1 MKHLSKREDFL
12 KRNKYSNIQNIINEE
27 AGGPFTNDIPWGD
40 SLVGRLINSFI
51 RKAKIGY
58 GSTKIKPLIESFK
71 NQLDILISG
80 ALSKDTLTKFNLLQ
94 LKALFH
100 NIKQVCTNSI
110 SDEQK
115 LDQLIGGHQ
124 DLWDQT
130 QQNGG
135 KWKDVLSGG
144 LVPDCYEYIETK
156 IDKKILE
163 DAGISRDKLL
173 DEVSIFIDNLRR
185 LTDATATVPLQQQQ
199 GNNGF
204 AQLFGNLVNRFS
216 VINESLDNNFGDII
230 LEKMSIDDLKANVK
244 KREEDLSKMPKDD
257 PGRSAMENELNNAKR
272 ALNKRLGTENNT
284 NVNTSANTTNTN
296 TSSNPNAVAKTGGLV
311 TTDGKKEGE
320 QSGSKTE
327 TGVAVVNKTETG
339 LATTD
344 KGETGLA
351 LTTDDTNDKIKK
363 IKELAIKCK
372 AKGFETTEEI
382 LKDGDAVGFIK
393 GVATL
398 NQEDLDYIKRKNP
411 KEEGFSTDISKFN
424 GSEDAKNVVEN
435 EPKEEPKQAEPTK
448 QSTKQAEPTKQ
459 NASYVY
465 LYEATGT
472 PGSTSSTPGGT
483 SSTIRSTVIDC
494 WNKFVTEARIPAEM
508 VNITQREIDEL
519 EKLTTDNVNGTLT
532 YDLSKNPDPIIA
544 ICRIFK
550 RANEIYFTPV
560 IPSGRSGG
568 KVSNKTFLEYEKLG
582 GGSSGAGDA
591 NSPGYGPWA
600 VRKLRN
606 DWTDGIL
613 AVLEDQKYRKVLANI
628 RFIVPGS
635 EDNFNRTAES
645 IIKRYDSFM
654 KVYEAETDSPTGG
667 QLGKDKKSQGQ
678 ILFDFINDL
687 LDNKTA
693 AEFDTQRRI
702 LLKKY
707 FEPYGLK
714 VTDDKGRTPPP
725 IVRQP
730 ECDPKTIFW
739 SPISGF
745 TNPNVQVN
753 SGKFYAIPIIKV
765 GPGNHDMIFLQLLK
779 KVTPPAGINVECYY
793 TKFVFDNQAIVT
805 KYKEGKHPDYNVT
818 TDWSTQDNTPQNVY
832 YGIIT
837 KMINNKF
844 SLFYTNVAN
853 QSPDKIYGT
862 KNGFTIST
870 SGTKTGPNGS
880 FPVCFS
886 ILMESAAQNQ
896 STQVNTDFCGVIK
909 SEKNNHNDNLS
920 ILSTDPDFS
929 GPLKDELVKKMEKEF
944 TNP

>member
-12 KRNKYSNIQNIINEE
+12 KRTKHSKIVNIINEE

-130 QQNGG
+130 QQNAGA
-135 KWKDVLSGG
+135 WKNVLSGG

-185 LTDATATVPLQQQQ
+185 LTDVDAVPLQQQQ

-216 VINESLDNNFGDII
+216 VINESLDNNFGDMI

-272 ALNKRLGTENNT
+272 VLNKRLGTENNT
-284 NVNTSANTTNTN
+284 NANTNTN

-398 NQEDLDYIKRKNP
+398 NQGDLDYIKRKNP
-411 KEEGFSTDISKFN
+411 KEEGFTTDISEFN
-424 GSEDAKNVVEN
+424 GSEDAKNVVVKN
-435 EPKEEPKQAEPTK
+435 EPKEEPKQGEPKQAEPK
-448 QSTKQAEPTKQ
+448 QGEPTKQ
-459 NASYVY
+459 NSSYVY

-532 YDLSKNPDPIIA
+532 YDLSTNPDPIIA

-582 GGSSGAGDA
+582 GAASGSSDA
-591 NSPGYGPWA
+591 ASPGYGPWA
-600 VRKLRN
+600 VKKLRN
-606 DWTDGIL
+606 DWTDGVL

-628 RFIVPGS
+628 KFIVPGS

-645 IIKRYDSFM
+645 FIKRYDRFM
-654 KVYEAETDSPTGG
+654 KVYEAETTTDSPAGG
-667 QLGKDKKSQGQ
+667 QLGVDKKSHGQ

-693 AEFDTQRRI
+693 ANFDEQRRI

-714 VTDDKGRTPPP
+714 VTTDKGKTPTP

-739 SPISGF
+739 SPISSF
-745 TNPNVQVN
+745 TNPNIQTQK
-753 SGKFYAIPIIKV
+753 GKFYAIPIVKV

-779 KVTPPAGINVECYY
+779 KITPPPGINVECYY

-818 TDWSTQDNTPQNVY
+818 TDWSTQANTPQNVY

-837 KMINNKF
+837 KMVNNKF
-844 SLFYTNVAN
+844 SLFYANVAN
-853 QSPDKIYGT
+853 QSPDKIYGI
-862 KNGFTIST
+862 KDGFTIST
-870 SGTKTGPNGS
+870 SGSKTGPNGN
-880 FPVCFS
+880 FAVCLS
-886 ILMESAAQNQ
+886 ILMESATQNQ
-896 STQVNTDFCGVIK
+896 STQVDTDFCGVIK
-909 SEKNNHNDNLS
+909 AEKNNHVDNLNIVS
-920 ILSTDPDFS
+920 NDPDFNEK
-929 GPLKDELVKKMEKEF
+929 LLTALVKKMEKEF

>member
-12 KRNKYSNIQNIINEE
+12 KRNKYSKIENVINEE

-80 ALSKDTLTKFNLLQ
+80 SLSKDTLTKFNLLQ

-110 SDEQK
+110 SDDQK

-144 LVPDCYEYIETK
+144 LVTECYEYIETK
-156 IDKKILE
+156 IDKKILN

-185 LTDATATVPLQQQQ
+185 LTNAGAPAPLQQQ
-199 GNNGF
+199 GDSF
-204 AQLFGNLVNRFS
+204 AQLFGNLINRFS
-216 VINESLDNNFGDII
+216 VINESLLI
-230 LEKMSIDDLKANVK
+230 LEKMSDEDLKANVK
-244 KREEDLSKMPKDD
+244 KREDDLAKMSKDD
-257 PGRSAMENELNNAKR
+257 PNRVSMENELRNAK
-272 ALNKRLGTENNT
+272 ALLNKRLGKNINN
-284 NVNTSANTTNTN
+284 STN
-296 TSSNPNAVAKTGGLV
+296 TSNSNAGVTKTGGLV
-311 TTDGKKEGE
+311 KTDTENKGE
-320 QSGSKTE
+320 QTKDKTE

-339 LATTD
+339 LVTTKED
-344 KGETGLA
+344 ETGLVVS
-351 LTTDDTNDKIKK
+351 DTNDKIKK
-363 IKELAIKCK
+363 IKELAIKCVSK
-372 AKGFETTEEI
+372 KLDTTEEI
-382 LKDGDAVGFIK
+382 LKDVDAVGFIK

-398 NQEDLDYIKRKNP
+398 NQGDLDYIKSKNP
-411 KEEGFSTDISKFN
+411 KEEGFTSDISEFN
-424 GSEDAKNVVEN
+424 GSEDVKNVV
-435 EPKEEPKQAEPTK
+435 KAEPKQAEP
-448 QSTKQAEPTKQ
+448 KQAEPQ
-459 NASYVY
+459 NSSYVY
-465 LYEATGT
+465 LYEATGV
-472 PGSTSSTPGGT
+472 PGSTASTGT
-483 SSTIRSTVIDC
+483 ASISTVINC
-494 WNKFVTEARIPAEM
+494 WNKFVTEARIPSEM

-519 EKLTTDNVNGTLT
+519 EKLTNDNINGTLT
-532 YDLSKNPDPIIA
+532 YDLSTNPDPIIA

-582 GGSSGAGDA
+582 GATSGASDA
-591 NSPGYGPWA
+591 NNPGYGPWA

-606 DWTDGIL
+606 AWTDGVL

-645 IIKRYDSFM
+645 LIKRYDSFM
-654 KVYEAETDSPTGG
+654 KVYEAETGDSPAGG
-667 QLGKDKKSQGQ
+667 QLGVDKKSHGQ

-693 AEFDTQRRI
+693 ANFDEQRRI

-714 VTDDKGRTPPP
+714 YTGDKGKTPPP

-739 SPISGF
+739 SPISSF
-745 TNPNVQVN
+745 TNPNIQTQK
-753 SGKFYAIPIIKV
+753 GKFYAIPIIKV

-793 TKFVFDNQAIVT
+793 TKFVFDNQVIVT
-805 KYKEGKHPDYNVT
+805 KYKVGKHPDYNIT
-818 TDWSTQDNTPQNVY
+818 TDWSTQGNTPQNVY

-837 KMINNKF
+837 KISNNKF
-844 SLFYTNVAN
+844 SLFYANVAN

-862 KNGFTIST
+862 KNGFTVST
-870 SGTKTGPNGS
+870 SGTKTGPNGN
-880 FPVCFS
+880 FPVCLS
-886 ILMESAAQNQ
+886 ILMESTTQNQ
-896 STQVNTDFCGVIK
+896 STAVDTDFCGVIK
-909 SEKNNHNDNLS
+909 GEMNNHVDNLNIVS
-920 ILSTDPDFS
+920 NDADFNEKLITS
-929 GPLKDELVKKMEKEF
+929 LVKKMEKEF

>member
-1 MKHLSKREDFL
+1 MKHLSRREDFL
-12 KRNKYSNIQNIINEE
+12 NRNKYSKIENIINEE

-71 NQLDILISG
+71 NQLDILVSG

-110 SDEQK
+110 SDDQK

-124 DLWDQT
+124 DLWDQA

-135 KWKDVLSGG
+135 KWKDVLNGG
-144 LVPDCYEYIETK
+144 LVPECYEYIETK

-185 LTDATATVPLQQQQ
+185 LTDVSAIVPLQQQQ

-204 AQLFGNLVNRFS
+204 AQLFVNLVNRFS
-216 VINESLDNNFGDII
+216 VINESLYNDFGDMI
-230 LEKMSIDDLKANVK
+230 LEEVNLDKIKDRIREQEERLKNEKDPTKRKILEDDI
-244 KREEDLSKMPKDD
+244 RLSKSKI
-257 PGRSAMENELNNAKR
+257 ENSQ
-272 ALNKRLGTENNT
+272 NK
-284 NVNTSANTTNTN
+284 NTSNTT

-311 TTDGKKEGE
+311 TTDGKKEGD
-320 QSGSKTE
+320 QSRSKTE
-327 TGVAVVNKTETG
+327 TGVVVVNKTETG
-339 LATTD
+339 LSTTD
-344 KGETGLA
+344 KVETGLA
-351 LTTDDTNDKIKK
+351 LTNDDTNDKIKK

-382 LKDGDAVGFIK
+382 LKDEDAVGFIK

-398 NQEDLDYIKRKNP
+398 NQGDLDYIKRKNP
-411 KEEGFSTDISKFN
+411 KEEGFSTDISEFN
-424 GSEDAKNVVEN
+424 GSKDVKNVVKN
-435 EPKEEPKQAEPTK
+435 EPKQAEP
-448 QSTKQAEPTKQ
+448 KQATKQ
-459 NASYVY
+459 NSSYVY
-465 LYEATGT
+465 LYEATG
-472 PGSTSSTPGGT
+472 TSSTPGGT

-519 EKLTTDNVNGTLT
+519 EKLTTDNVNGALT
-532 YDLSKNPDPIIA
+532 YDLSTNPDPIIA

-582 GGSSGAGDA
+582 GGSSGASDA
-591 NSPGYGPWA
+591 TSPGYGPWA

-628 RFIVPGS
+628 KFIVPGS

-645 IIKRYDSFM
+645 FIKRYDSFM
-654 KVYEAETDSPTGG
+654 KVYEAETGDSPAGG
-667 QLGKDKKSQGQ
+667 QLGVNKKSHGQ

-693 AEFDTQRRI
+693 ADFDGQRRI

-714 VTDDKGRTPPP
+714 VTDDKGKTPTP

-745 TNPNVQVN
+745 TNPNIQ
-753 SGKFYAIPIIKV
+753 SQKGKFYAIPIIKV

-805 KYKEGKHPDYNVT
+805 KYKDDKHPDYNVT
-818 TDWSTQDNTPQNVY
+818 TDWSTQGNTPQNVY

-837 KMINNKF
+837 KISNNKF
-844 SLFYTNVAN
+844 SLFYANVAN

-862 KNGFTIST
+862 KNGFTVST
-870 SGTKTGPNGS
+870 SGSKTGPNGN
-880 FPVCFS
+880 FPVCLS
-886 ILMESAAQNQ
+886 ILMESATQNQ
-896 STQVNTDFCGVIK
+896 STEVNTDFCGVIK
-909 SEKNNHNDNLS
+909 AEKNNHVDNLN
-920 ILSTDPDFS
+920 ILSNDPDFNE
-929 GPLKDELVKKMEKEF
+929 ELLTALIKKMEKEF

>member
-1 MKHLSKREDFL
+1 MKHLNRREDFL
-12 KRNKYSNIQNIINEE
+12 KRTKFSKLNTIINEE

-58 GSTKIKPLIESFK
+58 NSTKIKPLIESFK

-110 SDEQK
+110 TDDQK
-115 LDQLIGGHQ
+115 LDELIGGHQ
-124 DLWDQT
+124 DLWDQA

-135 KWKDVLSGG
+135 RWKDILNGG
-144 LVPDCYEYIETK
+144 LVPECYEYIETK
-156 IDKKILE
+156 IDKKVLE

-185 LTDATATVPLQQQQ
+185 LTNAGSTAPLQQQQ
-199 GNNGF
+199 GNDSF

-216 VINESLDNNFGDII
+216 VINENLDNSFVDII

-244 KREEDLSKMPKDD
+244 KREEDLSKMSKDD
-257 PGRSAMENELNNAKR
+257 PGRSAMENELDNAKR
-272 ALNKRLGTENNT
+272 ALNKRLGVENNT
-284 NVNTSANTTNTN
+284 NTSNTN
-296 TSSNPNAVAKTGGLV
+296 TTSNNKNTVAKTGGLV
-311 TTDGKKEGE
+311 TTDGKKETE

-327 TGVAVVNKTETG
+327 TGVSVVNKTETG
-339 LATTD
+339 LTTTD

-363 IKELAIKCK
+363 IKELAIKCVSK
-372 AKGFETTEEI
+372 KLDTTEEI
-382 LKDGDAVGFIK
+382 LKDTDAVGFIK

-398 NQEDLDYIKRKNP
+398 NQQDLDYIKRKNP
-411 KEEGFSTDISKFN
+411 KEETFSKDINNFN
-424 GSEDAKNVVEN
+424 STEDVKNVVEDKSK
-435 EPKEEPKQAEPTK
+435 EKVTKEKSKEASKEEPI
-448 QSTKQAEPTKQ
+448 KQ
-459 NASYVY
+459 NSSYVY

-472 PGSTSSTPGGT
+472 SGSTASSGT
-483 SSTIRSTVIDC
+483 ASTISTVINC
-494 WNKFVTEARIPAEM
+494 WNKFVTEARIPSEM

-519 EKLTTDNVNGTLT
+519 EKLTSDNINGTLT
-532 YDLSKNPDPIIA
+532 YDLSTNPDPIIA

-606 DWTDGIL
+606 AWVDGVMQ
-613 AVLEDQKYRKVLANI
+613 VLEDQKYRKVLANI

-635 EDNFNRTAES
+635 EDNFNKTTEN
-645 IIKRYDSFM
+645 IIKKYDSFM
-654 KVYEAETDSPTGG
+654 KVYEAETESAAGG
-667 QLGKDKKSQGQ
+667 QLGKDKKSHGQ

-693 AEFDTQRRI
+693 ANFDEQRRI

-714 VTDDKGRTPPP
+714 VTTDKGKTPPP
-725 IVRQP
+725 IIRQP

-739 SPISGF
+739 SPISNF
-745 TNPNVQVN
+745 TNPNIQVN
-753 SGKFYAIPIIKV
+753 SGKFYAIPIVKV
-765 GPGNHDMIFLQLLK
+765 SPGNHDMIFLQILK

-793 TKFVFDNQAIVT
+793 TKFVFDNQEIVT
-805 KYKEGKHPDYNVT
+805 KYKEAKHPDYNIT
-818 TDWSTQDNTPQNVY
+818 TDWSTQSNAPQNVY

-837 KMINNKF
+837 KINNNKF
-844 SLFYTNVAN
+844 SLFYANVAD
-853 QSPDKIYGT
+853 QTPDKIYGK
-862 KNGFTIST
+862 KNNFTIST
-870 SGTKTGPNGS
+870 SGTKTGPNGT
-880 FPVCFS
+880 FPVCLS
-886 ILMESAAQNQ
+886 ILMESASQNQ
-896 STQVNTDFCGVIK
+896 STEVNTDFCGVIK
-909 SEKNNHNDNLS
+909 AEKNKHDDNLS
-920 ILSTDPDFS
+920 LVSNDPDFTPAA
-929 GPLKDELVKKMEKEF
+929 PLVTQLVKKMEKEF
-944 TNP
+944 SNP